1 MIHCALV
8 LFLALVSSRPSQT
21 AALLCSAAQAEESL
35 EALCTK
41 FRRHDQDRDG
51 KPELLSLKVVTKQG
65 SSGSLVLILVEN
77 RLDEPPFSNA
87 LQPRIRRLVED
98 LAAEGRQAAAIRVA
112 LAVDGRHRDG
122 RFVLALRDFLRAVHS
137 LCVRNGTELEG
148 CVLLGHFPDAFLVR
162 TCNWRKKETVTIKTS
177 DGEKRV
183 FRDTAY
189 VRRVPEDVAHRADI
203 VLADLDGAWEHVYVE
218 APSRFPRTIAAFDKA
233 IPAHGGVCVALEEG
247 TIEFEDAFHISDGKL
262 EVLLRADG
270 GQDIRLFDR
279 SADHECSDADRVR
292 PNIIAHPD
300 IHVSRIDARGAAEGA
315 RTDVEDA
322 HGKKLLDASGQPQ
335 ALHFENKAAVPDW
348 RSLWEHDPLMECR
361 LLAEY
366 LDRNHAYRTGEA
378 EVAWRP
384 ASLACGLGSGF
395 GDVVRAAKDWDEFEP
410 DEADVHGQPELVRVA
425 EWLGYP
431 AVLRT
436 LRAHSDPWGSVF
448 GKPAVRALDE
458 AVKTPWSFTQRGDT
472 LVPSLEVACQ
482 NGKLDWF
489 LLRTLYENDLV
500 VKSPSI
506 YVHTGCHGIS
516 PPGAAKVA
524 FDDPGYGRRQGAES
538 ILFFGNALAL
548 IGRAKVFYDAPR
560 GFCEALGEGKTVGA
574 AWARYFE
581 LESQAESWSRVGGDI
596 GRKRSYFW
604 SLLGD
609 FTLKLRRDAKER
621 R

>member
-1 MIHCALV
+1 MIHYGIV
-8 LFLALVSSRPSQT
+8 PILALVSSLPSQAVTSQRAT
-21 AALLCSAAQAEESL
+21 AQEPASL
-35 EALCTK
+35 EAVCAK
-41 FRRHDQDRDG
+41 FRRHDQDLDG
-51 KPELLSLKVVTKQG
+51 VPELLSLKVLAKKG
-65 SSGSLVLILVEN
+65 ASGSLVLILVED
-77 RLDEPPFSNA
+77 RLDKPPFANA
-87 LQPRIRRLVED
+87 LRPRIRRMVDD
-98 LAAEGRQAAAIRVA
+98 LAAEGRRAAAVRVA
-112 LAVDGRHRDG
+112 LGVDGRHRDG
-122 RFVLALRDFLRAVHS
+122 RFVLALREFLRS
-137 LCVRNGTELEG
+137 VRAMCARNDAELEG

-162 TCNWRKKETVTIKTS
+162 TCNWRKKENVTIKTR
-177 DGEKRV
+177 DGEKHE
-183 FRDTAY
+183 FRDTPY
-189 VRRVPEDVAHRADI
+189 VRRVPEDIAHRADI

-218 APSRFPRTIAAFDKA
+218 KPSRFPRTVAAFDEA
-233 IPAHGGVCVALEEG
+233 IPEHGGICVALEEG
-247 TIEFEDAFHISDGKL
+247 AIEFRDAFHVSDGKL
-262 EVLLRADG
+262 EVLELADG
-270 GQDIRLFDR
+270 GHDVRLFDR
-279 SADHECSDADRVR
+279 SADHECSGTDRAL

-300 IHVSRIDARGAAEGA
+300 IHVSRIDARGVAEGA
-315 RTDVEDA
+315 RKDIEDA
-322 HGKKLLDASGQPQ
+322 HGKKLLSSSGRPQ
-335 ALHFENKAAVPDW
+335 ILKFANKAAVPDW
-348 RSLWEHDPLMECR
+348 RSLWAHDPLFERR

-366 LDRNHAYRTGEA
+366 LDRNHEYRTGEA
-378 EVAWRP
+378 EVSWRP

-395 GDVVRAAKDWDEFEP
+395 GDVARASKQWDDFEKR
-410 DEADVHGQPELVRVA
+410 DADVYGKPELVRVA
-425 EWLGYP
+425 EWFAYP

-448 GKPAVRALDE
+448 GKPAVRKLDD

-472 LVPSLEVACQ
+472 LVPSLEVACR

-500 VKSPSI
+500 AKSPSI

-604 SLLGD
+604 SVLGD
-609 FTLKLRRDAKER
+609 FTLRLRRDAKSER
-621 R
+621 